1 MAIRVFV
8 SGAAAASVVGMLL
21 LLDPN
26 GFVARALTFTGI
38 DPDRPNIQVVAGSQM
53 VSTRLNGTYLEAN
66 MAGFILAGA
75 LLLALAYT
83 SGRARAVL
91 ALAIGAGLLLT
102 LSRSALATVVVALVL
117 LILRTGGRRRDRMVL
132 AGVAGIAAAAAVP
145 AVRNRLLDSF
155 GPTDSGT
162 AARVKALQ
170 DFSGVMD
177 GHWVWGLGWDRPEFR
192 DAALAYQANF
202 VANTPLATVY
212 RGGVILGLLVVVVM
226 IALVVRSWRIARRG
240 YVDAVLGCSIIA
252 FMLVSLQLDY
262 PTVTQPSATAMISML
277 VGLSMRHGRPPD
289 DGPAIAPAAGSATPG
304 RASRQ

>member
-1 MAIRVFV
+1 
-8 SGAAAASVVGMLL
+8 MLL
-21 LLDPN
+21 LLDPK

-38 DPDRPNIQVVAGSQM
+38 DPDRPNVQVVAGSEM

-66 MAGFILAGA
+66 IAGFILAGA
-75 LLLALAYT
+75 LLLALAYM

-91 ALAIGAGLLLT
+91 TLVIGAGLLLT

-117 LILRTGGRRRDRMVL
+117 LILRTGGRRRNRLVI

-155 GPTDSGT
+155 GPTDTGT

-177 GHWVWGLGWDRPEFR
+177 GQWVWGLGWDRPEFR
-192 DAALAYQANF
+192 DAALAFHANF